1 MNKLLKG
8 ISEKDWDCYRED
20 QLLAHP
26 MHLLSAFLSLSHE
39 GRPAL
44 AFFCCPLWSC
54 LVLGCKCWKIKLMI
68 SPAAGS
74 GGPRPPFW
82 HPALVIFL

>member
-1 MNKLLKG
+1 MKLVQEFLG
-8 ISEKDWDCYRED
+8 KDWDSYKED

-26 MHLLSAFLSLSHE
+26 VHLPSAFLRLCHE
-39 GRPAL
+39 ERPVL
-44 AFFCCPLWSC
+44 VFLCYPLWSC